1 MNKNKKYEDLS
12 FNLTNNMRN
21 LIIEIIIINQMLKEN
36 NLNDEERGS
45 LNRQRDNLLKLFKT
59 EFQKHNI
66 DEIKKYIEI
75 LDTK

>member
-1 MNKNKKYEDLS
+1 
-12 FNLTNNMRN
+12 
-21 LIIEIIIINQMLKEN
+21 MLKEN